1 MTVDTSR
8 TLATALCA
16 VAAAVALVACDR
28 PVQERNADA
37 TVATAQRKAAEAGA
51 EARAAGSE
59 AKQAAGEAADTV
71 ANKVGDA
78 AITTLVNAELARD
91 SQLSALRVD
100 VDTVDGRVTLRG
112 DAPNA
117 NARDRATALAQRV
130 DGVKSVDNQLSIKAD
145 G

>member
-1 MTVDTSR
+1 MPRSR
-8 TLATALCA
+8 
-16 VAAAVALVACDR
+16 
-28 PVQERNADA
+28 Q
-37 TVATAQRKAAEAGA
+37 AQRKAAEAGA

-59 AKQAAGEAADTV
+59 AKQAAGEAVDTV

>member
-1 MTVDTSR
+1 V
-8 TLATALCA
+8 
-16 VAAAVALVACDR
+16 
-28 PVQERNADA
+28 
-37 TVATAQRKAAEAGA
+37 
-51 EARAAGSE
+51 
-59 AKQAAGEAADTV
+59 DTV

-100 VDTVDGRVTLRG
+100 VDTVDGRVMLRG

-117 NARDRATALAQRV
+117 NARDRVTALAQRV

>member
-28 PVQERNADA
+28 PAQEHSADA
-37 TVATAQRKAAEAGA
+37 TVAKAQRKAAELGA

-59 AKQAAGEAADTV
+59 AKQAAGEAVDTV

-78 AITTLVNAELARD
+78 AITTLVNAALARD

-100 VDTVDGRVTLRG
+100 VDTVDGPRH
-112 DAPNA
+112 A
-117 NARDRATALAQRV
+117 ARRRAQRER
-130 DGVKSVDNQLSIKAD
+130 A
-145 G
+145 

>member
-28 PVQERNADA
+28 PVRERNADA
-37 TVATAQRKAAEAGA
+37 TVATAQRKAA
-51 EARAAGSE
+51 
-59 AKQAAGEAADTV
+59 GEAVDTV

-112 DAPNA
+112 DAPNT